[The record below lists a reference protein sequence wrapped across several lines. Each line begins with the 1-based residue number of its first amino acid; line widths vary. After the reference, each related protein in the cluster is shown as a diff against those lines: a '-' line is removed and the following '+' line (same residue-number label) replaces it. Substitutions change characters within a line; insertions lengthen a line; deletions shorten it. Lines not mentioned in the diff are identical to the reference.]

1 MGFLPTNGTSP
12 RSVSA
17 FLGSI
22 HQHFG
27 ISRALCRV
35 RPPPQPRFLSFFPSS
50 DEKLRFGAETGNVHP
65 FSGQV
70 PSVLGALLP
79 DLHPEELGKSGRSSG
94 FPRAAISP
102 PQKNPKGL
110 LCRGKRVGGWSRGG
124 HSQNLSPT
132 TSSFVVGPIF
142 PFQDGFYHKH
152 LSSLGFRDAIR
163 VTEEDTR

>member
-1 MGFLPTNGTSP
+1 MGFLPTNG
-12 RSVSA
+12 SA

-27 ISRALCRV
+27 ISRASCRV
-35 RPPPQPRFLSFFPSS
+35 SPPSSLPPRLLSFLPQMKNCDSGQ
-50 DEKLRFGAETGNVHP
+50 KLEMFIPFLGKCRP
-65 FSGQV
+65 FSGRCCQTCTPKSWV
-70 PSVLGALLP
+70 RAGDAPVF
-79 DLHPEELGKSGRSSG
+79 PELR
-94 FPRAAISP
+94 SP
-102 PQKNPKGL
+102 PPLNPKGL

-124 HSQNLSPT
+124 HSQNLSPV
-132 TSSFVVGPIF
+132 TSSFVVGPVF